1 MEDPTHSL
9 LRREANLIASRQ
21 PHVVDEEKDA
31 DLKQTPSNTT
41 ARDTMVTSKSRGV
54 FDMEMLASRL
64 NVKYKIALYT
74 SFTLLAYTLSLG
86 ECASDYLMRY
96 IDGWRADQ
104 ATNRT
109 YLTTVSDFSAM
120 HLIKADHIRR
130 PHPSLSALTRL

>member
-9 LRREANLIASRQ
+9 LRRKANLIASRQ
-21 PHVVDEEKDA
+21 PHVTDEEKDA
-31 DLKQTPSNTT
+31 DLKKTPSNTT

-86 ECASDYLMRY
+86 ECAHDCLYRSTDC
-96 IDGWRADQ
+96 
-104 ATNRT
+104 
-109 YLTTVSDFSAM
+109 
-120 HLIKADHIRR
+120 
-130 PHPSLSALTRL
+130 